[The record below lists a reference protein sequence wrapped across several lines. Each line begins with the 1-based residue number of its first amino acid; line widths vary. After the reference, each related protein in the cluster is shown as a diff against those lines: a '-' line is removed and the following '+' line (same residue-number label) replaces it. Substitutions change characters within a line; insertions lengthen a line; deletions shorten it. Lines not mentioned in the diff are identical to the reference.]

1 MKQNP
6 GEEPAPS
13 ELTGQTAQAAQM
25 GHLAARDAGIL
36 PLNEALSKK
45 SRRRFLG
52 LTTDDAI
59 KYFFGGNAALSIVVL
74 FLIMLLLLKEG
85 FDFVPLNRFNTQIY
99 RQAGLEYVDILRGQ
113 VEDHAT
119 LGRSL
124 QQLRLREFRALDK
137 QGLTL
142 EAVNARLAPLD
153 AFTQRFSE
161 AASGHQE
168 MLSTLSDEAVAV
180 KQRVSDAR
188 EENPKLDAA
197 SAFDFRKETAPIRE
211 TLPAYKELN
220 AGLASALGALAAQPA
235 DELVLPADRPVLLK
249 FQKQLRVYAAG
260 FPVLERKMERWDPL
274 RPVPAYFALT
284 SFLFGPHWITA
295 SFWQDW
301 YGVLPLFFGSLA
313 VSTVAL
319 VLAVP
324 FSLGAAIYINQIASR
339 GEQNFI
345 KPYIEFIA
353 AIPSVVFGFFGVAV
367 LGSALRTM
375 SGWKALAWVP
385 FFPMTERL
393 TIFTA
398 GCLLALMAI
407 PTIFTLAEDA
417 LNNVPRAFTEASTA
431 LGATKFQT
439 IVRIMFPAA
448 LSGIISAVLLGLGRV
463 IGETMVVLLCVGG
476 RTQIPDFVHQGIGAF
491 FQPAHTMTGIIA
503 QEMGEASKGSLEWR
517 ALFMVGMLLFVVSL
531 CINYAAQLVV
541 KRYKVSIG

>member
-6 GEEPAPS
+6 GEEPTPP
-13 ELTGQTAQAAQM
+13 ELTGQTAQATQL
-25 GHLAARDAGIL
+25 GHLAANDSGIL
-36 PLNEALSKK
+36 PLNEALSKR

-52 LTTDDAI
+52 LTADDAI
-59 KYFFGGNAALSIVVL
+59 KYFFGGNAAVAIVVL
-74 FLIMLLLLKEG
+74 LLIMLLLLKEG
-85 FDFVPLNRFNTQIY
+85 FDFVPLNHFNTQVY

-113 VEDHAT
+113 VEDQAA

-124 QQLRLREFRALDK
+124 QQIRLREVRALDK
-137 QGLTL
+137 QGLPFDQI
-142 EAVNARLAPLD
+142 NARLASFDQFSL
-153 AFTQRFSE
+153 AFSDSM
-161 AASGHQE
+161 SGHQE
-168 MLSTLSDEAVAV
+168 MLSALSDQATEI

-188 EENPKLDAA
+188 EKDPALVAA
-197 SAFDFRKETAPIRE
+197 KAFDFRKETAPIRE
-211 TLPAYKELN
+211 TFPAYKELN
-220 AGLASALGALAAQPA
+220 AALASTLSGLAAAKV
-235 DELVLPADRPVLLK
+235 DVLPADRPALDK
-249 FQKQLRVYAAG
+249 FQKQLRAYAAG
-260 FPVLERKMERWDPL
+260 FPAVERKMALWDPL
-274 RPVPAYFALT
+274 KPVPSYFALT

-313 VSTVAL
+313 VSIVAL

-367 LGSALRTM
+367 LGSALREM
-375 SGWKALAWVP
+375 STWKLLAWVP

-398 GCLLALMAI
+398 GCLLALMAV

-476 RTQIPDFVHQGIGAF
+476 RIQIPDFLHQGVGAF

-517 ALFMVGMLLFVVSL
+517 ALFMVGMLLFIISL
-531 CINYAAQLVV
+531 FINYAAQLVV